1 MEEIKK
7 NLLKAE
13 RELAEKCEL
22 YKELIERL
30 KNEGKSMSEIERAV
44 MEFLRINNLH
54 SSIEKVVKKY

>member
-13 RELAEKCEL
+13 RELAEKCKS
-22 YKELIERL
+22 YKELIEHL
-30 KNEGKSMSEIERAV
+30 KNEGKSMSEIEKAA
-44 MEFLRINNLH
+44 MEFVRINKLH